1 MNCFMFPGQ
10 PLTVSQTFHDDPDFD
25 EISILAR
32 ERAHLDLASFSWNR
46 DTATDNVKLQV
57 YGVAM
62 SLWHARKLGR
72 ENIRPA
78 IAAEHSM
85 GIYPALALC
94 GCLSEGEI
102 LELTFR
108 AGSCMARMGE
118 KREYALGCVT
128 GLTVEPLLAIAE
140 SNGVHLANFNTS
152 RHFLLSGERG
162 DIANAAAEALEN
174 GAFTAS
180 TFPCDAPL
188 HTPLMEEIA
197 SPLREIFSA
206 FQFREPLTPLMNHI
220 DQDFLSA
227 SEIPDFLIRELCEPV
242 YWEQTYRALH
252 AAGATRFFEVGAGDS
267 LKKYNRWIQH
277 EMA

>member
-10 PLTVSQTFHDDPDFD
+10 PLMVSQAFPDDPDFD
-25 EISILAR
+25 AISELTR
-32 ERAHLDLASFSWNR
+32 ERAFLDLSALSW
-46 DTATDNVKLQV
+46 TKGTPTDSVKLQV

-72 ENIRPA
+72 EKVRPA
-78 IAAEHSM
+78 IVAGHSM

-94 GCLSEGEI
+94 GCVSEEDI
-102 LELTFR
+102 LELTYR

-128 GLTVEPLLAIAE
+128 GLTLEPLMAIAE
-140 SNGVHLANFNTS
+140 SNGVHLANYNTS
-152 RHFLLSGERG
+152 RHFLLSGEKG

-174 GAFTAS
+174 GAFTAN

-188 HTPLMEEIA
+188 HTPLMEEVA
-197 SPLREIFSA
+197 TPLREIFSGYRYA
-206 FQFREPLTPLMNHI
+206 EPLIPIMNHI
-220 DQDFLSA
+220 DQDVLSA